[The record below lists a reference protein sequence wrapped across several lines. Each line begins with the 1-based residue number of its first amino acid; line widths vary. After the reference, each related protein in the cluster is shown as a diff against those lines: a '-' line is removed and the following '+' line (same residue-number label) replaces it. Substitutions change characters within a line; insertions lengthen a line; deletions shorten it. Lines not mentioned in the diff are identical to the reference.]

1 MKPLVSKIIKIAIV
15 AAVIAGLILPF
26 INLQAAETNPAAKP
40 ETIKEVSQL
49 VDDLTALKSNGDL
62 SDLEKE
68 RQEIAIRT
76 EALAKILYLSK
87 LEVRDLQVKLE
98 GLNLDKIREQEIKK
112 QFMELL
118 KTYEEYYQV
127 LENKLKEGLA
137 LWEIKELTKN
147 LQEWRRGNYGQ
158 KVSLIANFIMV
169 FKEKDALETA
179 DARLEKI
186 MSDLKKLESA
196 KLIQRETLQS
206 YLNASIQQL
215 SRAKLLNKKASDLL
229 FSAASATFSTAPA
242 EIGKKTEDAKQ
253 LIKESF
259 YEIKSAYQSFLE
271 ISKKVK
277 QQLSL

>member
-15 AAVIAGLILPF
+15 AAVIAGLVLPLL
-26 INLQAAETNPAAKP
+26 NLQAAEINPAAKP
-40 ETIKEVSQL
+40 ETIKEVGQL
-49 VDDLTALKSNGDL
+49 VDDLTAVKNNEDL
-62 SDLEKE
+62 SDSEKE
-68 RQEIAIRT
+68 QREIAIRR

-87 LEVRDLQVKLE
+87 LEVQDLQVKLE
-98 GLNLDKIREQEIKK
+98 GLGLDKIREQEIKK
-112 QFMELL
+112 QFIELL

-127 LENKLKEGLA
+127 LENKLQESLS
-137 LWEIKELTKN
+137 LLELKELTKN

-158 KVSLIANFIMV
+158 KVALIANFIMV
-169 FKEKDALETA
+169 FKEKASLEIA

-186 MSDLKKLESA
+186 MADLKKLESA
-196 KLIQRETLQS
+196 KLIKRETLQS
-206 YLNASIQQL
+206 YLNAAIQQL
-215 SRAKLLNKKASDLL
+215 SQAKLLNKKASDLL
-229 FSAASATFSTAPA
+229 FSASLATFSTAPA

-271 ISKKVK
+271 ISKRVK

>member
-1 MKPLVSKIIKIAIV
+1 MKPLMAKILKIAIV
-15 AAVIAGLILPF
+15 AAVIAGLVLPF
-26 INLQAAETNPAAKP
+26 INLQAAETNPASKP
-40 ETIKEVSQL
+40 ETIKEVGQL

-62 SDLEKE
+62 SDAEKE
-68 RQEIAIRT
+68 QQEIAIRA

-87 LEVRDLQVKLE
+87 LEIKDFQIKLD

-137 LWEIKELTKN
+137 LWEVKELTKN
-147 LQEWRRGNYGQ
+147 LQEWRRGNYGR
-158 KVSLIANFIMV
+158 KVALIANFIMV

-186 MSDLKKLESA
+186 ISDLKKLESA
-196 KLIQRETLQS
+196 KLIQREALQS

-271 ISKKVK
+271 ISKRVK